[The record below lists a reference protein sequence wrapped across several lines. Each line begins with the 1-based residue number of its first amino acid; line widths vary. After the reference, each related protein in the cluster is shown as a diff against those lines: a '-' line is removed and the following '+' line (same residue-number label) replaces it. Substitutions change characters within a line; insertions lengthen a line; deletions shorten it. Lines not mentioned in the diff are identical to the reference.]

1 MNGNKIIKVVFLLSR
16 KSPVNLKK
24 QEYFVETDNYEVAHD
39 KALDQLLIDVKR
51 EYSRYY
57 DNVAMSEINLIR

>member
-16 KSPVNLKK
+16 KAPVSLKQK
-24 QEYFVETDNYEVAHD
+24 EYFVETGNYEVAHD

-57 DNVAMSEINLIR
+57 DNVAMCEINLIR